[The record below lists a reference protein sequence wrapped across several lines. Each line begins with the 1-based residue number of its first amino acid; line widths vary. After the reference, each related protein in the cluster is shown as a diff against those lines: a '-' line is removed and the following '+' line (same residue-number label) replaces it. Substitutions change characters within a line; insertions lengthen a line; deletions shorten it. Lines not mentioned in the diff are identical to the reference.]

1 MLRKNIFEERKETS
15 QRKSISLKKVKLPEL
30 LLPNAK
36 TEMKT
41 DELKRKPKSNH
52 MLRALFKTMNVKRLQ
67 QQQQDKNN
75 GNMHRK
81 TSYRKKLL

>member
-1 MLRKNIFEERKETS
+1 
-15 QRKSISLKKVKLPEL
+15 
-30 LLPNAK
+30 
-36 TEMKT
+36 MKT